1 MKYKLLITRPIPHK
15 VIKKAGEL
23 FDLEVR
29 TSVLP
34 TSRAELISALQNY
47 DAIIAAIGDKFDE
60 EIFLKSGFPRTKI
73 ISNFGVGYDHL
84 DLKAASRSKIL
95 VTNTPDVVTDAT
107 ADIAMTLI
115 LMTARRAI
123 EGDNLVRSGKW
134 KGWNPMQMLGMHVTG
149 STVGIIGMGRIGKA
163 IALRCNMGFG
173 MPVVYYNRSK
183 VDGIN
188 LNNSHQASS
197 LSELLSVSDV
207 VVISIPGGPDT
218 YHLIDKHA
226 LAQMKSES
234 ILINI
239 ARGEIVKESD
249 LITALQ
255 DKKISGAGLDVYE
268 FEPLVSSKLID
279 LENVVLLPH
288 LGTAALSVREEMGSI
303 ALQNVIAILLD
314 KKPTPNLIN

>member
-1 MKYKLLITRPIPHK
+1 M
-15 VIKKAGEL
+15 IKKAREF
-23 FDLEVR
+23 FDVDVR
-29 TSVLP
+29 NSVLP
-34 TSRAELISALQNY
+34 TSKTELINALQNY
-47 DAIIAAIGDKFDE
+47 DAIITAIGDKFDE
-60 EIFLKSGFPRTKI
+60 EIFLNIRLPRTKI

-84 DLKAASRSKIL
+84 DLKAASKSKIL

-123 EGDNLVRSGKW
+123 EGDKLVRSGKW
-134 KGWNPMQMLGMHVTG
+134 KGWNPMQMLGTHVTG

-183 VDGIN
+183 VDKVD
-188 LNNSHQASS
+188 LKNSYQASS
-197 LSELLSVSDV
+197 LNELLSVSDV

-218 YHLIDKHA
+218 YHLIDKKA
-226 LAQMKSES
+226 FDQMKSGS

-249 LITALQ
+249 LITALR
-255 DKKISGAGLDVYE
+255 DKNISGAGLDVYE

-288 LGTAALSVREEMGSI
+288 LGTAASSVREEMGFI
-303 ALQNVIAILLD
+303 ALQNVITILLE

>member
-15 VIKKAGEL
+15 VIKRAGE
-23 FDLEVR
+23 FFELEVR

-34 TSRAELISALQNY
+34 TSKAELISALQNY

-60 EIFLKSGFPRTKI
+60 EVFLKSDAPRTKV

-84 DLKAASRSKIL
+84 DLKAASRSKIMI
-95 VTNTPDVVTDAT
+95 TNTPDVVTDAT

-123 EGDNLVRSGKW
+123 EGDKLVRSGKW

-149 STVGIIGMGRIGKA
+149 STVGIIGLGRIGKA

-173 MPVVYYNRSK
+173 MPVIYYNRSK
-183 VDGIN
+183 VDGID
-188 LNNSHQASS
+188 LENSYQASS
-197 LSELLSVSDV
+197 LDELLAVSDV
-207 VVISIPGGPDT
+207 IVISLPGGPDT
-218 YHLIDKHA
+218 YHLIDKYA
-226 LAQMKSES
+226 LAKMKSTS

-249 LITALQ
+249 LIAALQ
-255 DKKISGAGLDVYE
+255 DKNISGAGLDVYE

-288 LGTAALSVREEMGSI
+288 LGTAALSVREKMGSI
-303 ALQNVIAILLD
+303 ALQNVITILLD
-314 KKPTPNLIN
+314 KKPSPNLIN

>member
-1 MKYKLLITRPIPHK
+1 MKYKLLITRPIPDK
-15 VIKKAGEL
+15 VIEKAREF
-23 FDLEVR
+23 FDVEVR
-29 TSVLP
+29 NSVLP
-34 TSRAELISALQNY
+34 TSKTELINALQNY
-47 DAIIAAIGDKFDE
+47 DAIITAIGDKFDE
-60 EIFLKSGFPRTKI
+60 EIFFKIRSPRTKI

-84 DLKAASRSKIL
+84 DLNAASKSKIR

-123 EGDNLVRSGKW
+123 EGDKLVRSGNW
-134 KGWNPMQMLGMHVTG
+134 KGWNPMQMLGTHVTG

-183 VDGIN
+183 VDSVD
-188 LNNSHQASS
+188 LKNSYQASS
-197 LSELLSVSDV
+197 LNELLSVSDV

-218 YHLIDKHA
+218 YHLIDKKA
-226 LAQMKSES
+226 FDQMKSGS

-249 LITALQ
+249 LITALR
-255 DKKISGAGLDVYE
+255 DKNISGAGLDVYE

-288 LGTAALSVREEMGSI
+288 LGTAALSVREEMGFI
-303 ALQNVIAILLD
+303 ALQNIITILLE